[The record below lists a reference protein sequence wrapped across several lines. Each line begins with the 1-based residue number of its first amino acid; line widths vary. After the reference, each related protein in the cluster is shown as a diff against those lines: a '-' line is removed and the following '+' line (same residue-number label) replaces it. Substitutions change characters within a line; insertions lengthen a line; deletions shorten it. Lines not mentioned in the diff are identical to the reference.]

1 MILLKRLTMGK
12 DYRQYL
18 IYLIIYRGSHIRN
31 DSESLIERLSEE
43 QCRVVVC
50 RTVAGLEYLHSQR
63 IIHRD
68 LKAGNI
74 LLLPN
79 GEIKLADFGVSAL
92 NTTQV

>member
-1 MILLKRLTMGK
+1 MAQMHALLPT
-12 DYRQYL
+12 
-18 IYLIIYRGSHIRN
+18 S
-31 DSESLIERLSEE
+31 
-43 QCRVVVC
+43 
-50 RTVAGLEYLHSQR
+50 

>member
-1 MILLKRLTMGK
+1 MIPHLGSLALKIDLLKK
-12 DYRQYL
+12 
-18 IYLIIYRGSHIRN
+18 
-31 DSESLIERLSEE
+31 SLKRLSEE